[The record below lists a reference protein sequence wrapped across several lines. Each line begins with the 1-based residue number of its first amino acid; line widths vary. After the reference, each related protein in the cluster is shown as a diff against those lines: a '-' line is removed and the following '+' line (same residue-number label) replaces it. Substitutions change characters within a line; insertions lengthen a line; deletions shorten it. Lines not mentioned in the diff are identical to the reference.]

1 MRELNENSLSNYGTD
16 CVEKVITKGMDKF
29 KNEIKSS
36 WREDKKEAAPLIQKQ
51 INFIN
56 LITPPK
62 II

>member
-36 WREDKKEAAPLIQKQ
+36 APLIQKQ

-62 II
+62 VI